1 MLSTWTAQPGPA
13 LSANRWELIF
23 AELTTLSARSQQ
35 LIKLFPFSPKPGLPH
50 LTHHRLLSPVVSSF
64 PITLTQTHR
73 DFLVCTIGPR
83 RERQTDRQTDRPY
96 GLSAT
101 TITGRRKVLSTGI
114 GSSPVTIYRLSI
126 RDARLPV
133 IFIGDQTTINV
144 HSDNELCYTMSVMS
158 PATDCS
164 GH

>member
-1 MLSTWTAQPGPA
+1 MLSTWTAQPSPA

-73 DFLVCTIGPR
+73 DFLVGTIGPR
-83 RERQTDRQTDRPY
+83 RERQADRQTDRPTLWPVCHYNY
-96 GLSAT
+96 GTSKSAEHRDR
-101 TITGRRKVLSTGI
+101 ILPSDD
-114 GSSPVTIYRLSI
+114 LSI
-126 RDARLPV
+126 
-133 IFIGDQTTINV
+133 V
-144 HSDNELCYTMSVMS
+144 HSR
-158 PATDCS
+158 CS
-164 GH
+164 FAGHFYR